1 MLLQWHIIYSHLRK
15 PWSTSPSVSR
25 AGVDARPRYGP
36 CPTGYPG
43 PWQEGG
49 SPSNV
54 KSGGLTKLKKL
65 SIYIYIIYI
74 SYSWFNYY
82 LYHHYLTIFHVYIT
96 ILWHFFLWRAYS
108 VSTARFSP
116 KIRKFKNSKIQKIEK
131 KHENSKIRKFK
142 KLKNRAKIQKFENSK
157 KQKNI
162 RKFEN
167 LKKHIEIQNSKI
179 PSTGIHITRHPAL
192 ATGHASGRENHR
204 QRPRN
209 ESAPIEKSS
218 IHVAK
223 ISVQD
228 IQ

>member
-1 MLLQWHIIYSHLRK
+1 MYTQ
-15 PWSTSPSVSR
+15 P
-25 AGVDARPRYGP
+25 
-36 CPTGYPG
+36 
-43 PWQEGG
+43 
-49 SPSNV
+49 
-54 KSGGLTKLKKL
+54 
-65 SIYIYIIYI
+65 IYIYI
-74 SYSWFNYY
+74 N
-82 LYHHYLTIFHVYIT
+82 TVA
-96 ILWHFFLWRAYS
+96 FFFVTCLFREYGK
-108 VSTARFSP
+108 VFP
-116 KIRKFKNSKIQKIEK
+116 ENSKIQKF
-131 KHENSKIRKFK
+131 ENSKNWKKNTKNQKFENSKNWKTTRKFK
-142 KLKNRAKIQKFENSK
+142 NSK

-204 QRPRN
+204 QRTRN

-228 IQ
+228 IQVRDTIWHALLEKMKAHIVENHLSKRCDERHTRDTIMCEVTEQKCKQT